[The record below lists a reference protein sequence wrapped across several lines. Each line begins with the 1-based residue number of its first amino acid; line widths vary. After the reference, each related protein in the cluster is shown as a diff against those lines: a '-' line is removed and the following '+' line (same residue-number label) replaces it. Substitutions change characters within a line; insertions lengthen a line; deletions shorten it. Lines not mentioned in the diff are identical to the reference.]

1 MHERANECVRER
13 TNDANARTDGRRATR
28 AMDDA
33 VDGKTSR
40 AKRRETDDAAN
51 GARAT
56 QALRAGVA
64 VDTVRKGKRT
74 RAKTTRRENDATRAR
89 KREKID

>member
-1 MHERANECVRER
+1 MNARANERTTRTRER
-13 TNDANARTDGRRATR
+13 T
-28 AMDDA
+28 DDA

>member
-1 MHERANECVRER
+1 MNACANERTTRTRER
-13 TNDANARTDGRRATR
+13 TDDARRARWTTR
-28 AMDDA
+28 K
-33 VDGKTSR
+33 DGKTSR

-51 GARAT
+51 GARTT

>member
-1 MHERANECVRER
+1 MNARANERTTRTRER
-13 TNDANARTDGRRATR
+13 ADDARRARWT
-28 AMDDA
+28 
-33 VDGKTSR
+33 T
-40 AKRRETDDAAN
+40 KRRETDDAAN